1 MTNNQLP
8 ELIESAEADPEGMV
22 GTGSSIK
29 SKSPSRIAWDRLKRD
44 PLAIICALIVLFFIV
59 IAVFAPLIC
68 RILGIDPNTTHF
80 DLIDQYGFPTILQTR
95 EHPFGIEPGIGRDL
109 LARWLYGA
117 RPSLLIA
124 LMATVL
130 SAVIGT
136 LLGISSGYI
145 GGMFDRVISW
155 VVDFFLS
162 LPVLLLVIA
171 ISPIVASHFATDSVT
186 LSKVRLW
193 TLIGIFGVF
202 GWTGLCRLIRAQVL
216 SLREREFVMA
226 ARAIGVPSSRIILRE
241 LLPNVTGQIIVFMSL
256 SLPGYVAAE
265 AGLSYLGIGLVE
277 PTASWGRTIAAATP
291 YYQNFPI
298 YFWYPALGILFLVL
312 SLNLLGD
319 AIRDAFDPKTRR

>member
-1 MTNNQLP
+1 MADPQ
-8 ELIESAEADPEGMV
+8 LIEQAEADPTHAV
-22 GTGSSIK
+22 GAEPMSSIK
-29 SKSPSRIAWDRLKRD
+29 SKSPAQIAWDRLKRD
-44 PLAIICALIVLFFIV
+44 PIAMICAAIVVVFIL

-68 RILGIDPNTTHF
+68 KIVGVDPNVTNF

-124 LMATVL
+124 FSATIL
-130 SAVIGT
+130 STIIGT
-136 LLGISSGYI
+136 LLGITAGFV
-145 GGMFDRVISW
+145 GGTIDRVISW

-171 ISPIVASHFATDSVT
+171 ISPIVASHFAADSVT
-186 LSKVRLW
+186 LSRVRLW
-193 TLIGIFGVF
+193 TLVAIFGVF
-202 GWTGLCRLIRAQVL
+202 GWTGLARLIRAQVL
-216 SLREREFVMA
+216 SLREREFVLA
-226 ARAIGVPSSRIILRE
+226 ARAIGVPRGRIIMRE

-256 SLPGYVAAE
+256 SLPGYVASE
-265 AGLSYLGIGLVE
+265 AGLSFLGIGLVE

>member
-8 ELIESAEADPEGMV
+8 ELIESAEADPTHAV

-44 PLAIICALIVLFFIV
+44 PLAIICALVVLFFII

-68 RILGIDPNTTHF
+68 RILGIDPNTTNF

-130 SAVIGT
+130 STVLGT

-145 GGMFDRVISW
+145 GGTFDRVISW
-155 VVDFFLS
+155 IVDFFLS

-171 ISPIVASHFATDSVT
+171 ISPIVALHFADDSET

-193 TLIGIFGVF
+193 TLICIFGVF

-265 AGLSYLGIGLVE
+265 AGLSFLGIGLVE

>member
-1 MTNNQLP
+1 MSQHVLP
-8 ELIESAEADPEGMV
+8 ELIEQAEADPGHAL
-22 GTGSSIK
+22 GTGPSIK
-29 SKSPSRIAWDRLKRD
+29 SKSPSRIAWDRLKHD
-44 PLAIICALIVLFFIV
+44 PLAIICALIVLFFIF
-59 IAVFAPLIC
+59 IAVFAPVIC
-68 RILGIDPNTTHF
+68 KILGIDPNTTNF

-124 LMATVL
+124 FMATVL
-130 SAVIGT
+130 SAFIGT
-136 LLGISSGYI
+136 LMGISSGFI
-145 GGMFDRVISW
+145 GGTYDRVVSW
-155 VVDFFLS
+155 IVDFFLS
-162 LPVLLLVIA
+162 LPLLLLVIA
-171 ISPIVASHFATDSVT
+171 ISPIVASHFAADSDT
-186 LSKVRLW
+186 LSRVRLW
-193 TLIGIFGVF
+193 TLICIFGVF

-216 SLREREFVMA
+216 SLREREFILA
-226 ARAIGVPSSRIILRE
+226 ARAIGVPTRRIITRE

-256 SLPGYVAAE
+256 SLPVYVATE

-277 PTASWGRTIAAATP
+277 PTASWGRTISAATP

-298 YFWYPALGILFLVL
+298 YFWYPALGIMFLVL